1 MNSDMDPF
9 LQVQADILSTL
20 STTRPLF
27 SSYQRIRSLA
37 TSPSN
42 PELIQARE
50 ELEATVADLSADL
63 KDLVES
69 VRAIEYDP
77 YRYGL
82 ELDEVERRRK
92 LVDDVGKEIEE
103 MRQEL
108 QRTVH
113 EHPGTA
119 GKRASSGPSSA
130 SAAAAGGSGLP
141 APSTFDNLLDEE
153 GQERG
158 EDYYSEMEQ
167 QRQVELMQ
175 DQDQQL
181 DGVFRTVVNL
191 RQQADDMG
199 RELEE
204 QSVML
209 KDVDTLA
216 ERVGGKLQDGVK
228 RVGHIIKKNEGEWVL
243 SSFLPFSIDNN
254 TNMRQI
260 QCRAA
265 ALRF

>member
-1 MNSDMDPF
+1 MNSDTDPF

-37 TSPSN
+37 TSPSS

-69 VRAIEYDP
+69 VQAIEYDP

-103 MRQEL
+103 MREEL
-108 QRTVH
+108 RRTVH
-113 EHPGTA
+113 ENPGA
-119 GKRASSGPSSA
+119 PGAVGKRAAGSG
-130 SAAAAGGSGLP
+130 AGTGLP
-141 APSTFDNLLDEE
+141 APSTFDNLLDED
-153 GQERG
+153 GQDRG

-199 RELEE
+199 RELED
-204 QSVML
+204 QSEML

-228 RVGHIIKKNEGEWVL
+228 RVGHIIKKNEDHMV
-243 SSFLPFSIDNN
+243 
-254 TNMRQI
+254 TKRNMEKKGRQ
-260 QCRAA
+260 
-265 ALRF
+265 

>member
-1 MNSDMDPF
+1 MNSEMDPF

-130 SAAAAGGSGLP
+130 SAAGGSGLP

-228 RVGHIIKKNEGEWVL
+228 RVGHIIKKNEGEYY
-243 SSFLPFSIDNN
+243 LPFAVFHLWYANA
-254 TNMRQI
+254 NMGQI
-260 QCRAA
+260 RCRAA

>member
-1 MNSDMDPF
+1 M
-9 LQVQADILSTL
+9 
-20 STTRPLF
+20 
-27 SSYQRIRSLA
+27 
-37 TSPSN
+37 
-42 PELIQARE
+42 
-50 ELEATVADLSADL
+50 
-63 KDLVES
+63 
-69 VRAIEYDP
+69 RAIEYDP

-130 SAAAAGGSGLP
+130 SAAGGSGLP

-228 RVGHIIKKNEGEWVL
+228 RVGHIIKKNEGEYY
-243 SSFLPFSIDNN
+243 LPF
-254 TNMRQI
+254 
-260 QCRAA
+260 AVFHLWYA
-265 ALRF
+265 

>member
-1 MNSDMDPF
+1 MNSDTDPF
-9 LQVQADILSTL
+9 LQVQAEILSTL

-50 ELEATVADLSADL
+50 ELEGTVADLSADL

-69 VRAIEYDP
+69 VRVIEYDP
-77 YRYGL
+77 YRFGL

-103 MRQEL
+103 MREEL

-113 EHPGTA
+113 ENRGAA
-119 GKRASSGPSSA
+119 GKRGNGSGTA
-130 SAAAAGGSGLP
+130 SGLP
-141 APSTFDNLLDEE
+141 PPSTFDNLLDEE
-153 GQERG
+153 GGQDRG
-158 EDYYSEMEQ
+158 DDYYSEMEQ
-167 QRQVELMQ
+167 QRQVEMMQ

-199 RELEE
+199 RELED
-204 QSVML
+204 QSEML

-216 ERVGGKLQDGVK
+216 DRVGGKLQNGVK
-228 RVGHIIKKNEGEWVL
+228 RVGHIIKKNEGKE
-243 SSFLPFSIDNN
+243 SSSIPP
-254 TNMRQI
+254 TSKKQRLI
-260 QCRAA
+260 
-265 ALRF
+265 

>member
-103 MRQEL
+103 MREEL

-113 EHPGTA
+113 ENPGAA
-119 GKRASSGPSSA
+119 GKRAGGTSSA
-130 SAAAAGGSGLP
+130 AGGLP
-141 APSTFDNLLDEE
+141 APSTFDSLLEE
-153 GQERG
+153 DGQERG

-228 RVGHIIKKNEGEWVL
+228 RVGHIIKRNEDTVSSCCIAVL
-243 SSFLPFSIDNN
+243 IMVLILLLVLVL
-254 TNMRQI
+254 I
-260 QCRAA
+260 
-265 ALRF
+265 L

>member
-1 MNSDMDPF
+1 MSSDTDPF
-9 LQVQADILSTL
+9 LQVQAEILSTL
-20 STTRPLF
+20 SSTRPLF

-42 PELIQARE
+42 PELIQAWE
-50 ELEATVADLSADL
+50 ELEGTVADLSADL

-69 VRAIEYDP
+69 VRVIEYDP
-77 YRYGL
+77 YRYGI

-108 QRTVH
+108 QQTVH
-113 EHPGTA
+113 ENRGA
-119 GKRASSGPSSA
+119 GGKRGGTG
-130 SAAAAGGSGLP
+130 AGADSGLP
-141 APSTFDNLLDEE
+141 PPSTFDNLLDED
-153 GQERG
+153 GQDRG
-158 EDYYSEMEQ
+158 DDYYSEMEQ
-167 QRQVELMQ
+167 QRQVEMMQ

-199 RELEE
+199 RELEDQGE
-204 QSVML
+204 ML

-216 ERVGGKLQDGVK
+216 DRVGGKLQNGVK
-228 RVGHIIKKNEGEWVL
+228 RVGHIIKKNEGKQVYP
-243 SSFLPFSIDNN
+243 SS
-254 TNMRQI
+254 
-260 QCRAA
+260 
-265 ALRF
+265 